1 MSKRIQITSQV
12 GDNWILRYFLDSP
25 ARLRAK
31 LWTLLY
37 DFIRLVAEYNQ
48 LISDG
53 DLKKTLVISWRKFT
67 NQMQHKSNT

>member
-12 GDNWILRYFLDSP
+12 GDNWILRYFLHLIKHSTSTP

-53 DLKKTLVISWRKFT
+53 VLK
-67 NQMQHKSNT
+67 

>member
-12 GDNWILRYFLDSP
+12 GDNWILRYFLHSP

-53 DLKKTLVISWRKFT
+53 VLK
-67 NQMQHKSNT
+67 